1 LETYVQ
7 AVTDEKRQAQSKL
20 EQAQN
25 KLEDG
30 SFLEVTKFV
39 RADDVVRQ
47 VKPKEQREQ
56 GSEALFTP

>member
-1 LETYVQ
+1 M
-7 AVTDEKRQAQSKL
+7 TDEKR
-20 EQAQN
+20 QAQN

-47 VKPKEQREQ
+47 VKPKEEQREQ